1 MQTGVEGI
9 DMATEYDSGAMSARA
24 RTVFIAGATGVLGR
38 RLVRQLAG
46 RGHRV
51 IGLARSAD
59 KARQVRE
66 AGGEAAEADLFDAD
80 ALARAADGADVVIHA
95 ATAIPT
101 GRAATRPSAWAL
113 NDRIRTD
120 GTLALATAAGLVGAT
135 RYLQQSVAWVVAR
148 SPGDAPFDEST
159 PTSPPRLLASAVEG
173 EAVARE
179 VGRRHGFDVA
189 VLRNGVL
196 YAPDAAHTLE
206 LAGNLRRRRPTVLG
220 RGKYLVAPI
229 HADDAAL
236 AFALASE
243 ARGDGLWHIV
253 DDEPVEAMRLH
264 RHFAALLDAPPPRRV
279 PLWLARLAAGKDA
292 VAAVTTS
299 MNTSNARAREEL
311 GWAPTHPT
319 YREGLRVVV
328 EAWAAAGD

>member
-1 MQTGVEGI
+1 
-9 DMATEYDSGAMSARA
+9 MATEYDSGQRSARA
-24 RTVFIAGATGVLGR
+24 RTVFVAGATGVLGR
-38 RLVRQLAG
+38 RLVRQLVE

-51 IGLARSAD
+51 VGLARNAG

-66 AGGEAAEADLFDAD
+66 AGGEAVEADLFDAD

-135 RYLQQSVAWVVAR
+135 RYLQQSLAWVVER
-148 SPGDAPFDEST
+148 SPGGAPYDEST
-159 PTSPPRLLASAVEG
+159 PPSPPSLLATAVEG

-179 VGRRHGFDVA
+179 VGGRHGFDVA
-189 VLRNGVL
+189 VLRNGVF
-196 YAPDAAHTLE
+196 YAPDAAHTRE
-206 LAGNLRRRRPTVLG
+206 LADNLRRRRPTVLG
-220 RGKYLVAPI
+220 GGRHLVAPI
-229 HADDAAL
+229 HADDAAH
-236 AFALASE
+236 AFALAAE

-253 DDEPVEAMRLH
+253 DDEPVEAIRLH
-264 RHFAALLDAPPPRRV
+264 RHFADLLDAPPPRRV

-311 GWAPTHPT
+311 GWTPTYPT
-319 YREGLRVVV
+319 YREGLRAVV
-328 EAWAAAGD
+328 EAWSTATD